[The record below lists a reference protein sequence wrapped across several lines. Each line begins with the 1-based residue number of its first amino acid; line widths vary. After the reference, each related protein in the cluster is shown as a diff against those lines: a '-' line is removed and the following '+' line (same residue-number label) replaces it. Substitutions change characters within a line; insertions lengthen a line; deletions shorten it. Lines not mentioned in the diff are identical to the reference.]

1 MTKKLAL
8 AVGIN
13 KYESESFENLT
24 WCEADAEAMKKLLSN
39 HWGPEKDEAG
49 PRNYNTR
56 LLSSAGRTRISAD
69 KLRQDVMMLMNHSM
83 GEADVLFYFS
93 GHGVA
98 NDEGGFLVT
107 QDGTSENPGYPMKE
121 LLEAANRSG
130 NRSVVIILDCCHS
143 GQIGNITDGEGFNRV
158 SIGPNV
164 TILAGAGA
172 TQKAAEDFDHSLFTG
187 MLLEALNGG
196 ASDVRG
202 EVTAA
207 AIYAYLEQSLGPW
220 EQTPVYKSYA
230 RKFQPLRRCEPAV
243 PDKILARLPKWFKR
257 PYSEYPMNP
266 SYEYTDDSRDPAKVK
281 IFEQFKDLRNGN
293 LMTTNKWTEEEASE
307 HDPPHTPHTHK
318 ELYWTAM
325 TSDSATLTPQGRL
338 MWKRA
343 KRGDFG
349 G

>member
-13 KYESESFENLT
+13 EYESNVFENLT
-24 WCEADAEAMKKLLSN
+24 WCEADAEAMKNLLAN
-39 HWGPEKDEAG
+39 HWGPEKDVAG
-49 PRNYNTR
+49 PRNYNARSLT
-56 LLSSAGRTRISAD
+56 SAGGTRISAD
-69 KLRQDVMMLMNHSM
+69 KLRQDVSMLMNHSM

-107 QDGTSENPGYPMKE
+107 QDGTPENPGYPMKE
-121 LLEAANRSG
+121 LLDAANRSG
-130 NRSVVIILDCCHS
+130 NPSVTIILDCCHS
-143 GQIGNITDGEGFNRV
+143 GQIGNITDGEGLNRV
-158 SIGPNV
+158 SISPNV

-172 TQKAAEDFDHSLFTG
+172 TQKAAEDWDHSLFTG
-187 MLLEALNGG
+187 MMLEALNGG

-207 AIYAYLEQSLGPW
+207 AVYAYLEQSLGPW

-230 RKFQPLRRCEPAV
+230 RKFLPLRRCEPVV
-243 PDKILARLPKWFKR
+243 PDKILAQLPRWFRR
-257 PYSEYPMNP
+257 PDSKYPMDP
-266 SYEYTDDSRDPAKVK
+266 SYEYTDDSRDPVMVE

-293 LMTTNKWTEEEASE
+293 LLTTNKWSEE
-307 HDPPHTPHTHK
+307 DYPPHEPHTHK
-318 ELYWTAM
+318 ELYWSAM
-325 TSDSATLTPQGRL
+325 TSDSVRLTPQGRL